1 MMVSR
6 LHRLFSG
13 TLVFVL
19 AVMTLLTT
27 FHRRPFAAAAQG
39 AQFDPVLAL
48 MQTLSVEEKVG
59 QLFLVTFIG
68 QDVEPESDIVQLI
81 TDYHIGGVVLLESN
95 GNIVN
100 EGDTL
105 RQTAELVNGLQGWAW
120 AASQEITGTLA
131 ISVSRSLPYSPQLLA
146 EGFPSGTFLPLL
158 VALDHEGDGYPFT
171 RLTNGFSP
179 VPNNMAIG
187 ATWKE
192 EHAQAMGAIVGQELS
207 AVGVN
212 MLLGP
217 SLDVLDDPR
226 PGLKGD
232 LGTRTFGGDPF
243 WVGRMGRAYVRGIHL
258 GSQGRMAVVV
268 KHFPG
273 FGASDRDADQE
284 VATVDKSREALRR
297 IELPPFFAVTQLS
310 EDDPLVVADAMMTAH
325 IRYKGFQGEN
335 IRQLTRPISLDAEF
349 LPLLLSEPEF
359 KPWQAAGGLL
369 VSDALGVQA
378 IRKYYFDQ
386 QGTFPHRGIAQEAF
400 LAGNDLLLL
409 SQFAL
414 SDDWPEQLANIQDT
428 VLFFREK
435 YQTDPDFQARVDQA
449 VYRILSLKMRL
460 YPERT
465 LAQVLVALE
474 KLSEQIGQGRDA
486 IYAVA
491 RDAITLIHPAPQ
503 ELSGRIPNPPT
514 INESI
519 LIFSEDRLRR
529 DCPASRRQDQACYF
543 IHPLALQDTILR
555 LYGPQASRQIDPA
568 QITSLTFSDIIDFLS
583 PTAAGLAT
591 PTPSPTAPAAEGTPV
606 LPPTPTTRPDVEAAL
621 AEADWII
628 FAMLD
633 YNPQQYPQSAA
644 VRELLARRF
653 DVLRNKKV
661 VALAYNAPYY
671 LDATEVSK
679 LDAYYGVYSKT
690 DPFIEASVRALFRE
704 FSLQGDPPVSVVGT
718 RYDDLATRLAPDPN
732 QVIPLIWSEME
743 QTVGTPEPL
752 RLQVG
757 DKLRLVAGPIRD
769 RNGRLVPDGTP
780 VNFRLLWREEGLSKI
795 LQMETTLGKAEVEV
809 EIERTGQL
817 DVTVDSSPAMTSRGL
832 VVIIAED
839 QSVVVE
845 TVDPPTPTP
854 TTTPTVTPT
863 PTATPTATATPT
875 TTPTATSTATPT
887 TTPSPTPVPTVTP
900 RAESQVGGRDLWR
913 ALLAICVVG
922 ITGFVVERSSGQTL
936 SKGVRTWLWVLV
948 WGLVGY
954 NLYGL
959 GVLGTAWVRE
969 VASDWGVI
977 LICLLSGSLPL
988 CLVLWRRLNERQ
1000 G

>member
-474 KLSEQIGQGRDA
+474 ELSEQIGQGRDA